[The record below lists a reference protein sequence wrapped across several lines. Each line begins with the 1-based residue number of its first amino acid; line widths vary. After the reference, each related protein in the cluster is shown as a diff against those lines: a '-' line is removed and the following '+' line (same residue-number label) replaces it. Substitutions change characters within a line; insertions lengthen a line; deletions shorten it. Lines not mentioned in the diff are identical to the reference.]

1 MSTAHIARM
10 YQTNTKKLQR
20 AYKQTLS
27 GFSDWDQ
34 KEHASKWILYSKNLG
49 KQLSIDETS
58 LSNGELYTIIT
69 NKQAKGGKGSIVAI
83 IQGTKSENIISI
95 INTIPVS
102 RRNMVKEITLDMAN
116 NMNLIAKKCFP
127 KASIVT
133 DRFHVQML
141 ANDAVQEERI
151 KLRWEAIDAESNA
164 IEAHKIKGEK
174 YIAEKFSNGDT
185 RKQLLAR
192 SRYLLFKSPSK
203 WTDNQTERAEILFKE
218 YPSIHE
224 VYKLSQKL
232 SYIFENY
239 TDKDVARTKL
249 ALWYNIVEDAGYKSF
264 NSISNTISQHYDS
277 VLNYFNNKSTN
288 AAAESFNA
296 KIKEFRRQFRGV
308 KDTSFFLFRL
318 CKLYA

>member
-1 MSTAHIARM
+1 M
-10 YQTNTKKLQR
+10 YQTNTKKLQS

-27 GFSDWDQ
+27 GFDDWNQ

-69 NKQAKGGKGSIVAI
+69 NKQAKGRKGAIVAI
-83 IQGTKSENIISI
+83 IQGTKAENIISI

-203 WTDNQTERAEILFKE
+203 WTDNQIERAEILFKE
-218 YPSIHE
+218 YPSIYE

>member
-1 MSTAHIARM
+1 M

-249 ALWYNIVEDAGYKSF
+249 ALWYNIVENAGYKSF